1 MTTMLK
7 MPPVAAPHPASMTVN
22 SVRLAP
28 DLEARLAEAAG
39 RLHLSKSDVIRQ
51 ALVEFLDTREGQA
64 AVIEFG
70 RDFECG
76 PGPLVASLGK

>member
-7 MPPVAAPHPASMTVN
+7 LPPVAVPHPAAMTVN

-28 DLEARLAEAAG
+28 DLAARLAESAG
-39 RLHLSKSDVIRQ
+39 RLHMSKSDVIRQ
-51 ALVEFLDTREGQA
+51 ALVEFLDKREAQM
-64 AVIEFG
+64 AVVDFS

-76 PGPLVASLGK
+76 PGPLVASLAK